1 VKSGQLFITSLEDAE
16 QAVKRLCGLSQT
28 ADGERQAENLAASL
42 PPDDRLATIVC
53 TSEKLT
59 LAEARRIARLL
70 APHNPSLDMQML
82 RLVAPNDKGE
92 FPLAHHTSRVLDLV
106 GDITNGTRAMP
117 VLLRMLRQSNGRVL
131 SKLLL
136 LIGQLRKDPVLLGS
150 YTASPDARV
159 RANALEALWGSTDE
173 LSMNLF
179 LGGARDAHHRVAIN
193 GLVGLHIAGRPTALG
208 QLERLTKHNCPLWR
222 AAAVWALG
230 KVGDESTAGVAVR
243 QLMNDSDARVRGAA
257 LRATIQLRKREPGK
271 PVEIVQT

>member
-1 VKSGQLFITSLEDAE
+1 VKTGQMFITSLEDAE
-16 QAVKRLCGLSQT
+16 HAVNRLCELSRTQ
-28 ADGERQAENLAASL
+28 DDERQAGNLAASL
-42 PPDDRLATIVC
+42 PPDDRLATVVC

-59 LAEARRIARLL
+59 LAEARRVARLL

-136 LIGQLRKDPVLLGS
+136 LVGQLRKDAMLLGS
-150 YTASPDARV
+150 YADNPDARV

-179 LGGARDAHHRVAIN
+179 LGGARDQHHRVAIN
-193 GLVGLHIAGRPTALG
+193 GLIGLHMAGRPTALG
-208 QLERLTKHNCPLWR
+208 QLERLTKHDCPLWR
-222 AAAVWALG
+222 AAAAWALG
-230 KVGDESTAGVAVR
+230 KVGGESTAGVAVR

-257 LRATIQLRKREPGK
+257 LRATIQLRKRDPGK

>member
-28 ADGERQAENLAASL
+28 PDGERQAENLAASL

-82 RLVAPNDKGE
+82 RLVAPNEKGE

-136 LIGQLRKDPVLLGS
+136 LIGQLRRDPVLLGS

-208 QLERLTKHNCPLWR
+208 QLERLTKHDCPLWR

-230 KVGDESTAGVAVR
+230 KVGEESTAGVAVR

-257 LRATIQLRKREPGK
+257 LRATIQLRKRDPGK
-271 PVEIVQT
+271 PVETVQT